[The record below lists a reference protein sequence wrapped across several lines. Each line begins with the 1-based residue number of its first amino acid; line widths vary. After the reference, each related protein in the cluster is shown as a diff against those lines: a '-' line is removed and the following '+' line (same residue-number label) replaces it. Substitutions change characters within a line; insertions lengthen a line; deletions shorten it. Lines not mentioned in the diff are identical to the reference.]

1 MLAHLLEVDKRVFQP
16 PADRSHA
23 AKGCALELLALEER
37 LCVFEE
43 TDVVS
48 RDGFDEVL
56 SGRELSKG
64 YSEMVG
70 VVKRIQQVLM
80 EGMYVLK
87 TGKSLYLGLASTP
100 HSRSRSTRRT
110 KNQRQLFSKGLLGIF
125 DLACIKASYS
135 GDLETAADLSR

>member
-1 MLAHLLEVDKRVFQP
+1 MLAHLLEVHKRVFQP
-16 PADRSHA
+16 SANRSHA

-48 RDGFDEVL
+48 RHGFDEMF

-64 YSEMVG
+64 NSEMVG
-70 VVKRIQQVLM
+70 VIKRIQQVLM

-87 TGKSLYLGLASTP
+87 TGEPLYLGLVSIPQATP
-100 HSRSRSTRRT
+100 RSTRQT
-110 KNQRQLFSKGLLGIF
+110 KNQRQLLSKCLLSIF
-125 DLACIKASYS
+125 DLACIEASYS
-135 GDLETAADLSR
+135 GDFETAADLSR

>member
-1 MLAHLLEVDKRVFQP
+1 MLAHLLEVYKRIFQP

-48 RDGFDEVL
+48 RDCFDEVL

-70 VVKRIQQVLM
+70 VVKGIQEVLV

-87 TGKSLYLGLASTP
+87 TGKSLYLGLVSIP
-100 HSRSRSTRRT
+100 QSGSRSTRRT

-125 DLACIKASYS
+125 DLACIEASYS
-135 GDLETAADLSR
+135 GDFETAADLSR

>member
-1 MLAHLLEVDKRVFQP
+1 MR
-16 PADRSHA
+16 
-23 AKGCALELLALEER
+23 
-37 LCVFEE
+37 VFEE

-48 RDGFDEVL
+48 RDGFNEVL

-70 VVKRIQQVLM
+70 VVKRIQKVLM

-87 TGKSLYLGLASTP
+87 TGKPLYLGLVSIP
-100 HSRSRSTRRT
+100 QWRIRDTRRT

-125 DLACIKASYS
+125 DLACIEASYS
-135 GDLETAADLSR
+135 GDFETTADLSR